1 LTKLG
6 EKVNIA
12 DLEQTEH
19 IMTWDDKFSLDAGS
33 INASEIRE
41 LLKILADPA
50 ILSFAGGI
58 PDPAL
63 FPMDKVRQ
71 FRERMVDH
79 PNLDRQLMQYSQ
91 TEGYEP
97 LRNWV
102 ADKTSCKNTTLTK
115 ENILITNG
123 AQQSLSLIATALI
136 DADTPIALADPT
148 YLGALQVFGCR
159 RPKYLTIETDNEGL
173 IVDSVE
179 EAFKQ
184 KPKFL
189 YTIPDFQNPGG
200 MTIPLE
206 RRQKIIELAHQYD
219 VIVLE
224 DTAYRALYYDT
235 APPASLLEI
244 EADFLGKDQW
254 DQRGLVVQLGT
265 ASKTLMPA
273 LRVGWSIAPRALI
286 NKLVLLKQACDL
298 HTSTVNQILTFEL
311 AKEIMDSHIEKL
323 RDVYG
328 ERCKAMIDSL
338 TRYLPNTVNF
348 TPVKGGMFVWLSL
361 PKGMD
366 ARKLLEKS
374 LAEEKIAFVPG
385 AAFHANGGGENTLR
399 LSFSTCAPDV
409 IDDGMK
415 RLAGLIRRE
424 Q

>member
-1 LTKLG
+1 
-6 EKVNIA
+6 
-12 DLEQTEH
+12 
-19 IMTWDDKFSLDAGS
+19 MTWDDKFSLDAGS

-102 ADKTSCKNTTLTK
+102 ATKTSCKNTTLTK

-123 AQQSLSLIATALI
+123 AQQSLSLIASALI
-136 DADTPIALADPT
+136 DAGTPIALADPT

-159 RPKYLTIETDNEGL
+159 RPKYLTIETDNDGL
-173 IVDSVE
+173 IIDSVE

-200 MTIPLE
+200 MTISLE

-224 DTAYRALYYDT
+224 DTAYRALYYDN

-244 EADFLGKDQW
+244 EGDFLGKEQW

-286 NKLVLLKQACDL
+286 NKLILLKQACDL
-298 HTSTVNQILTFEL
+298 HTSTVNQILAFEL
-311 AKEIMDSHIEKL
+311 ANEIMESHIEKL

-348 TPVKGGMFVWLSL
+348 TPVKGGMFVWLNL
-361 PKGMD
+361 PQGMD

-399 LSFSTCAPDV
+399 LSFSTCAPEV

>member
-1 LTKLG
+1 
-6 EKVNIA
+6 
-12 DLEQTEH
+12 
-19 IMTWDDKFSLDAGS
+19 MTWDDKFSADASS

-102 ADKTSCKNTTLTK
+102 ATKTSCKNTTLTK
-115 ENILITNG
+115 DNILITNG

-136 DADTPIALADPT
+136 DAGTPIALADPT

-179 EAFKQ
+179 EAFKH

-244 EADFLGKDQW
+244 EGDFLGQEQW

-311 AKEIMDSHIEKL
+311 ANEIMESHIEKL

-361 PKGMD
+361 PQGMD

-399 LSFSTCAPDV
+399 LSFSTCAPEV

>member
-1 LTKLG
+1 
-6 EKVNIA
+6 
-12 DLEQTEH
+12 
-19 IMTWDDKFSLDAGS
+19 MTWDDKFSLDAGS

-102 ADKTSCKNTTLTK
+102 ATKTSCKNTTLTK

-123 AQQSLSLIATALI
+123 AQQSLSLIASALI
-136 DADTPIALADPT
+136 DAGTPIALADPT

-159 RPKYLTIETDNEGL
+159 RPKYLTIETDNDGL
-173 IVDSVE
+173 IIDSVE

-200 MTIPLE
+200 MTISLE

-224 DTAYRALYYDT
+224 DTAYRALYYDN

-244 EADFLGKDQW
+244 EGDFLGKEQW

-286 NKLVLLKQACDL
+286 NKLILLKQACDL
-298 HTSTVNQILTFEL
+298 HTSTVNQILAFEL
-311 AKEIMDSHIEKL
+311 ANEILESHIEKL

-348 TPVKGGMFVWLSL
+348 TPVKGGMFVWLNL
-361 PKGMD
+361 PQGMD

-399 LSFSTCAPDV
+399 LSFSTCAPEV